1 MRTLSDPVILMLLS
15 HSDHLGVCMQI
26 YLYVVSFVMCCFL
39 PTAID
44 LPMTVLPAFRV
55 TCCRISP
62 SCLQV
67 AVASR
72 AVGRFWTP
80 CGLSWLSV
88 SPSLLMV
95 SRCCYVLT
103 VSVVMARSGC
113 EMKAGTMS
121 PVRMVVV
128 QWQALWGWLWC
139 RVTELLDLTASVTV
153 LLHVTA
159 CLTVLL
165 DLTVTGCD
173 LSDSAVGFDCYRV
186 SDCCWVWLLV
196 SLWQCCWVWLLQSL
210 TAVGFDC

>member
-1 MRTLSDPVILMLLS
+1 MKQTGIENVCCFWCIYSSPGQLRTLSDPIILMLLS

-128 QWQALWGWLWC
+128 
-139 RVTELLDLTASVTV
+139 
-153 LLHVTA
+153 
-159 CLTVLL
+159 
-165 DLTVTGCD
+165 
-173 LSDSAVGFDCYRV
+173 
-186 SDCCWVWLLV
+186 
-196 SLWQCCWVWLLQSL
+196 
-210 TAVGFDC
+210 